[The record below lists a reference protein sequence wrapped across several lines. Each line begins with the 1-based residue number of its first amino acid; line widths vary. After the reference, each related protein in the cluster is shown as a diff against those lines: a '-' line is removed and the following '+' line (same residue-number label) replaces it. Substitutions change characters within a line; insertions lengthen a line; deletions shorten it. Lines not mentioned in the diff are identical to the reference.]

1 MKTTRTLSQRRK
13 VLLGAGLGT
22 AGVAAAL
29 VARSGVPAKAGTAAG
44 TDVAEG
50 GDGYRATDHVLKYY
64 KTTKV

>member
-13 VLLGAGLGT
+13 FLLGAGLGT

-29 VARSGVPAKAGTAAG
+29 VARNGTPAKQASGSPEA
-44 TDVAEG
+44 AEG
-50 GDGYRATDHVLKYY
+50 GDGYRATDHILKYY